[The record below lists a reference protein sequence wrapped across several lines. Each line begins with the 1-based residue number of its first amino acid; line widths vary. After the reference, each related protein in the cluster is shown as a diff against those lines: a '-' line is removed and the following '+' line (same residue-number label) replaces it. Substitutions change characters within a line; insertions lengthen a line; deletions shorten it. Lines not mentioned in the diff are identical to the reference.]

1 MRLVSLEWDREA
13 GLVHESWMSENTHQR
28 GPYGEMP
35 PGDEE
40 RKKKSTAFSQEK
52 ASCKAVLAGEVPQN
66 TLQGRAVK
74 ACETKEDQ
82 QGNEDCGQEG
92 DE

>member
-1 MRLVSLEWDREA
+1 MARCRPAMRSGR
-13 GLVHESWMSENTHQR
+13 
-28 GPYGEMP
+28 
-35 PGDEE
+35 
-40 RKKKSTAFSQEK
+40 KKSTAFSQEK

-92 DE
+92 DEGH